1 MENNS
6 EYLITNTFQ
15 ILIDSRWV
23 LPTKSLLHYVA
34 SQKICKKNGAAY
46 VL

>member
-6 EYLITNTFQ
+6 EYLIANTFQ
-15 ILIDSRWV
+15 ILIEPRWV
-23 LPTKSLLHYVA
+23 LPTKFLLHHDA
-34 SQKICKKNGAAY
+34 SHKICKKNGTAY